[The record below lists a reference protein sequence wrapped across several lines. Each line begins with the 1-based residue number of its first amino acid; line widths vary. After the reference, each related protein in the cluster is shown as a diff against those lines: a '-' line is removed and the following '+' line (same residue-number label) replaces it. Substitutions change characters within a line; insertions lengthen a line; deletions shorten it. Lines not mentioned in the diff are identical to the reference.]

1 MSSEYFQFQII
12 PKIRT
17 LGHTPTKIKLFSLDT
32 LGKPWFIRNPIVTII
47 AKVKNKKYV
56 RNKVGRSRPLVLE
69 NSSFRLIVLPQ
80 FYMSILQKP
89 YSIYYNSRRYIS
101 TTIPLT
107 VRSAWPR
114 YAWAT
119 PALPFPAT
127 EILRYPYSHV
137 PRYSILDIP
146 HLQMMVFR
154 RDIGLEKSKC
164 WKRRHLLD

>member
-1 MSSEYFQFQII
+1 MGLIYPANKLPVDLCAGPVKFRYMKRSKYIVEIIQI
-12 PKIRT
+12 KQ
-17 LGHTPTKIKLFSLDT
+17 SY
-32 LGKPWFIRNPIVTII
+32 PIVTII

-107 VRSAWPR
+107 VRSA
-114 YAWAT
+114 
-119 PALPFPAT
+119 
-127 EILRYPYSHV
+127 
-137 PRYSILDIP
+137 
-146 HLQMMVFR
+146 
-154 RDIGLEKSKC
+154 
-164 WKRRHLLD
+164 